1 MSPPKSP
8 QLPPTCLGDA
18 VHEVGVLGGGVLLV
32 AAVDEDGPTLQ
43 DVDLGVWGGTQRME
57 VMNEGGAAPQEPPHT
72 PQSLTWARSPSY
84 LYSQVNAASSKRF
97 SSSPTPRAGWAS
109 MGFRG
114 TP

>member
-1 MSPPKSP
+1 
-8 QLPPTCLGDA
+8 
-18 VHEVGVLGGGVLLV
+18 
-32 AAVDEDGPTLQ
+32 
-43 DVDLGVWGGTQRME
+43 ME
-57 VMNEGGAAPQEPPHT
+57 VMNEGGQHPKDPPHT

-114 TP
+114 TPVGGGEGQDEARTPPKTPSQDPQTSPHPAVPGVMPQCWGSFSSPCSSSTGTMAA